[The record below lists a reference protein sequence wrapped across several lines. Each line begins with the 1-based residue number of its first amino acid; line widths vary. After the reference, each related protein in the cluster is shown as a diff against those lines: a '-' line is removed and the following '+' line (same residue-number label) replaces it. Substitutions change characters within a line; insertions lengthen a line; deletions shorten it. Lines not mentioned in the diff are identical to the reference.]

1 MVAAACSR
9 GSDADRCRFVP
20 GFRYTNQMS
29 DELTG
34 TLADGTRPATPEDL
48 FQRLRGLG
56 IEYETAHHPP
66 VFTVEEAQAVRAE
79 MIGGHTKNL
88 FLRNKKGRMW
98 LLVCEEERRLD
109 LKEVGRRL
117 EAGRLSFGRPER
129 LMQYLGVIPGAVSP
143 FAVINDKE
151 GQVRLVFERS
161 LLEIPELNFHPLD
174 NSMTTRLATPDVI
187 RFLEDVG
194 HAPALVDLS

>member
-1 MVAAACSR
+1 MNHESS
-9 GSDADRCRFVP
+9 GI
-20 GFRYTNQMS
+20 
-29 DELTG
+29 
-34 TLADGTRPATPEDL
+34 LADGTRPATSEDL
-48 FQRLRGLG
+48 FQRLRELG
-56 IEYETAHHPP
+56 IDYETAHHPP

-98 LLVCEEERRLD
+98 LLVCDEERKLD
-109 LKEVGRRL
+109 LKEVGKRL

-129 LMQYLGVIPGAVSP
+129 LMQHLGVNPGAVSP
-143 FAVINDKE
+143 FAVMNDKE

-174 NSMTTRLATPDVI
+174 NSMTTRIATPDVI
-187 RFLEDVG
+187 RFLEEVD
-194 HAPALVDLS
+194 HAPELVDLE